1 MKEETNV
8 ISELTN
14 EEMKEL
20 FGGEWV
26 EYRTFE
32 NGVEITYLIYQ

>member
-14 EEMKEL
+14 EELKDT

-26 EYRTFE
+26 EYRKVE
-32 NGVEITYLIYQ
+32 NGELIIYFIYR